1 MIESKLLQSVCRQ
14 IRFETGDVLRQ
25 KGQHYQ
31 DMYVITDGC
40 VEVDLESG
48 HEAANVV
55 LSHPGFLIGE
65 IGFLRGRPAMATV
78 VARVPTTGLVIDDPT
93 LARLEH
99 EQPAL
104 TAHLLRHLADTAE
117 ERTSYNL
124 TWSST

>member
-1 MIESKLLQSVCRQ
+1 MNESEPTALSKSELLQSVCRQ
-14 IRFETGDVLRQ
+14 IRFQTGDVLRQ

-48 HEAANVV
+48 REGAKVV
-55 LSHPGFLIGE
+55 LSHPGFPIGE

-78 VARVPTTGLVIDDPT
+78 IARAPTTALVIDDPT

-99 EQPAL
+99 ELWGFPGL
-104 TAHLLRHLADTAE
+104 F
-117 ERTSYNL
+117 
-124 TWSST
+124 